1 MTISGQLAQ
10 VMRLKNK
17 KDTQRNPSS
26 LRQDVLEVK
35 MKHELIQV
43 KYRNGQE
50 GIVDDVTLNELI
62 LSHKIEQFYRP
73 SQEKWINIGTDPVR
87 IRESEYGGPERRE
100 SDKEEEAEQLEE
112 KPRGLLSRL
121 SKGKVK
127 PIAPKK
133 ELTAEDWFGRGF
145 MALYNEDDEEEALRA
160 FAKSIHIDPAYQRA
174 YLNRGITY
182 DRVGN
187 LQQAIDDYSKAIE
200 LAPGDAKVYYV
211 RGLAHKRIGMDDE
224 AMDDLHKA
232 ALMGY
237 RPAIDFFKSKGL
249 HL

>member
-1 MTISGQLAQ
+1 
-10 VMRLKNK
+10 
-17 KDTQRNPSS
+17 
-26 LRQDVLEVK
+26 
-35 MKHELIQV
+35 MKHELIKV
-43 KYRNGQE
+43 KYRNSQE
-50 GIVDDVTLNELI
+50 GFVDDVTLNELI
-62 LSHKIEQFYRP
+62 LSQKIEQFYRP

-87 IRESEYGGPERRE
+87 IRESEYDGFERRE
-100 SDKEEEAEQLEE
+100 SDKEDKEEKVEQLEE

-133 ELTAEDWFGRGF
+133 ALTAEDWFGRGF
-145 MALYNEDDEEEALRA
+145 MALHNEGDREGALRA
-160 FAKSIHIDPAYQRA
+160 FAKSIHLDPAYQRA

-211 RGLAHKRIGMDDE
+211 RGLARKRLGMGDE
-224 AMDDLHKA
+224 SMEDLKKA
-232 ALMGY
+232 ARMGY
-237 RPAIDFFKSKGL
+237 RQAIDFCKSKGL
-249 HL
+249 YL